1 MAPCR
6 LLCHFIE
13 GSGQNVI
20 PVYECPIDQGV
31 AAHFSLGEDRA
42 TECSKAVSMNSQINV
57 KLREC

>member
-20 PVYECPIDQGV
+20 PVYECPIDQGG
-31 AAHFSLGEDRA
+31 AAHFSLGEVRN
-42 TECSKAVSMNSQINV
+42 EQ
-57 KLREC
+57 